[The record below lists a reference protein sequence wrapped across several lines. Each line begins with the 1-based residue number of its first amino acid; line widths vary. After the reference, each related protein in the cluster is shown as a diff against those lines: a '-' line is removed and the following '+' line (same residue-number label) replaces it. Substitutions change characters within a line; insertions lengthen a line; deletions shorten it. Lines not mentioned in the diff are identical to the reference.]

1 MTELIESTPEDWRAS
16 LKGEPGLSTY
26 EIALE
31 SGFVG
36 TEKEWL
42 DSLKLTYADLT
53 EEDKEDLQ
61 GPSIWRD

>member
-16 LKGEPGLSTY
+16 LKGDQGLSTY

-42 DSLKLTYADLT
+42 ESLKLTYADLT
-53 EEDKEDLQ
+53 EEQKEDLR
-61 GPSIWRD
+61 GPNIWRD